1 LKKFVYF
8 SLLVFLISSFLY
20 VRYLKG
26 EVKKDDV
33 SAERK
38 NYIGVKYEVGKG
50 ETFVQ
55 ILRKSHL
62 KNDVIDSIIN
72 SFSKIYSPKKIDVDD
87 QVFIFTDEDFNFR
100 RLEYK
105 NDPSKTY
112 VVEYTSKYNSYI
124 INNRSTVS
132 IEFIEGEV
140 DDNIINA
147 IKAKGENEK
156 LALKFTKIFDW
167 RIDVFSEVKKGDK
180 FTILFEKEYIDG
192 EFYKY
197 GDIIYASFENDKNLY
212 EGFLYDDG
220 NGKIYYDQNGNSL
233 EGTFLKAP
241 LATYYRISS
250 TFTSKR
256 YHPILKRYIP
266 HYAVDYSAPKKT
278 PVYAASD
285 GYIIYVGYNYIGGKT
300 VRIDHENGYNSE
312 YCHLFSYAKDIKVGK
327 FVKQGEVIGYVG
339 KSGYATGYH
348 LHFAVKKNGKF
359 INPLKIKNEEN
370 VTIDPSK
377 LNDYKI
383 YVDNIR
389 TLVLGIKSFKNFP
402 SMFSK
407 SDFIFKYADTFGKSP
422 NI

>member
-1 LKKFVYF
+1 MKKIFYLSFLIFLLTSFVY
-8 SLLVFLISSFLY
+8 
-20 VRYLKG
+20 VRFLKG
-26 EVKKDDV
+26 KVKKDI
-33 SAERK
+33 ENQRK
-38 NYIGVKYEVGKG
+38 DYIGVKYEITKG
-50 ETFVQ
+50 ETFVG
-55 ILRKSHL
+55 ILRRSHL
-62 KNDVIDSIIN
+62 KNDVIDSIIKY
-72 SFSKIYSPKKIDVDD
+72 FSKIYPPKKIDINDEI
-87 QVFIFTDEDFNFR
+87 FIFTDENFNFR

-105 NDPSKTY
+105 NDLSKTY
-112 VVEYTSKYNSYI
+112 IVEYTSKYNSYVL
-124 INNRSTVS
+124 SHEPTVS

-140 DDNIINA
+140 EDNIVNA
-147 IKAKGENEK
+147 IKQKGETEK

-180 FTILFEKEYIDG
+180 FTILFEKKYIDN
-192 EFYKY
+192 EFYQY
-197 GDIIYASFENDKNLY
+197 GDILYASFENNENLY
-212 EGFLYDDG
+212 EAFLYDDG

-233 EGTFLKAP
+233 EGRFLKSP

-285 GYIIYVGYNYIGGKT
+285 GYIIFVGYNYIGGKT
-300 VRIDHENGYNSE
+300 IKIDHENGYQSE
-312 YCHLFSYAKDIKVGK
+312 YCHLHSYSKNVKVGK

-339 KSGYATGYH
+339 KTGYATGYH
-348 LHFAVKKNGKF
+348 LHFAVKKNDKF
-359 INPLKIKNEEN
+359 INPLKIKNEKN
-370 VTIDPSK
+370 VSIDPAK
-377 LNDYKI
+377 LENYLT

-389 TLVLGIKSFKNFP
+389 TLILGIKSYKNFP

-407 SDFIFKYADTFGKSP
+407 SDFIFKYANTLGKSP